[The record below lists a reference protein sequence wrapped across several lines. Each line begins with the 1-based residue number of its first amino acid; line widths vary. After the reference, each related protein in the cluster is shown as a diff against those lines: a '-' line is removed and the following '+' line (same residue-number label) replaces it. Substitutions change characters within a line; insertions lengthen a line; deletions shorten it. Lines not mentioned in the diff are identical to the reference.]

1 MPIARRTFLRTAALA
16 ALGNAA
22 GLRQFGAWNALA
34 QSSTSNYKAM
44 VCIFL
49 LGGNDANNMIVPFD
63 TQGYANYSALR
74 GPLAL
79 PQNQLLQLAT
89 MPNYAL
95 HPSLANLR
103 PLFNQGSAALLANV
117 GTLVQPVTRA
127 QYLAGTAT
135 PDLLFSH
142 ADQQQEWQD
151 AAGSAA
157 VTSGWAGRIADQ
169 LGATANPGAP
179 VPMIA
184 SLSGGSIFCDGTTTT
199 PLTLGAAN
207 ATVMDQFCWEG
218 ASVCASRRA
227 AAQQLLTFNNG
238 LSLVQADNSI
248 TSKAYS
254 YYDVL
259 EGALQSAQAITTTF
273 PTGNTLAAQLK
284 QVAQLMQIRQSL
296 GVTRQ
301 IFFCTLGSFDTH
313 NDQTGAQA
321 LLLQQLGD
329 AMASFYNATG
339 ELGLTNNVTTFT
351 MSEFGRALQPNSA
364 NGSDHAWGSHH
375 IVLGGAVKG
384 GQMYGTFPTLALGGP
399 DDSGANGRWIP
410 STSSTQYA
418 ATLAKWFGVSASQ
431 MSSIFPSIGN
441 FATSDL
447 GIFG

>member
-1 MPIARRTFLRTAALA
+1 
-16 ALGNAA
+16 
-22 GLRQFGAWNALA
+22 
-34 QSSTSNYKAM
+34 
-44 VCIFL
+44 
-49 LGGNDANNMIVPFD
+49 
-63 TQGYANYSALR
+63 
-74 GPLAL
+74 
-79 PQNQLLQLAT
+79 
-89 MPNYAL
+89 
-95 HPSLANLR
+95 
-103 PLFNQGSAALLANV
+103 
-117 GTLVQPVTRA
+117 
-127 QYLAGTAT
+127 
-135 PDLLFSH
+135 
-142 ADQQQEWQD
+142 
-151 AAGSAA
+151 
-157 VTSGWAGRIADQ
+157 
-169 LGATANPGAP
+169 
-179 VPMIA
+179 
-184 SLSGGSIFCDGTTTT
+184 
-199 PLTLGAAN
+199 
-207 ATVMDQFCWEG
+207 MDVFCWEG

-227 AAQQLLTFNNG
+227 AAQQLLTFDNG

-248 TSKAYS
+248 TSKAYN

-284 QVAQLMQIRQSL
+284 QVAQLIQIRQSL

-313 NDQTGAQA
+313 TDQTGAQA

-351 MSEFGRALQPNSA
+351 MSEFSRALQPNSA

-431 MSSIFPSIGN
+431 MSSIFPSIGS
-441 FATSDL
+441 FPTSDL